1 MPALVGM
8 QYLKTITRYICILVL
23 YFSSENKQMFLW
35 ELTLKFNKY
44 FKMLLHLR
52 QSCPALLLHSF
63 IPIKPFL
70 YTSRFVCWSVRCA
83 AVQLHSAEKQLKK
96 EKRLFSRQITS
107 PICFTV
113 QLHKHCSPHKKK
125 RKSNRAFAGSTRAG
139 WFATQQPI
147 SATAQIQLGTSKCTQ
162 ITSKKNQQ
170 LLYWKPFEKN
180 FSNSLH
186 NTKYNNVY
194 IIFILYNI

>member
-125 RKSNRAFAGSTRAG
+125 KKKQPCLCWQHQSWLICNPTAYFSYSTNTTRHLKMYSNNIKKKSTTFVLKAI
-139 WFATQQPI
+139 WE
-147 SATAQIQLGTSKCTQ
+147 K
-162 ITSKKNQQ
+162 
-170 LLYWKPFEKN
+170 LL
-180 FSNSLH
+180 
-186 NTKYNNVY
+186 
-194 IIFILYNI
+194 

>member
-1 MPALVGM
+1 MHNICSGAGMILCQHSVMPALVGM

-125 RKSNRAFAGSTRAG
+125 
-139 WFATQQPI
+139 ATVPLLAAPELADLQP
-147 SATAQIQLGTSKCTQ
+147 
-162 ITSKKNQQ
+162 
-170 LLYWKPFEKN
+170 
-180 FSNSLH
+180 NSLFQLQH
-186 NTKYNNVY
+186 KYN
-194 IIFILYNI
+194 